1 MRSTHFNPLP
11 PRGGRPPSSSSSLGK
26 KSISIHSLL
35 AEGDPAVALPLL
47 VGSYFNPLPPRG
59 GRPFAG
65 FDRLLDRF
73 RFQSTPSSRRETV
86 IGDTDARGAQG
97 FQSTPSSR
105 RETTAK
111 ASPASISAFQSTP
124 SSRRETRTDTAG
136 LLACTFQS
144 TPSSRRE
151 TPGRHPLAGDYFISI
166 HSLLAEGD
174 PSPLPPLKTDVYFN
188 PLPPRGGRRES
199 GTSKRTKGAIS
210 IHSLLAEG
218 DTPSLRRS
226 KRPV

>member
-1 MRSTHFNPLP
+1 MIPTRGGRRDFNPLPPRGGRPLRRHLRRLSVHFNPLPPRGGRPELIRLDCLRVHFNPLP
-11 PRGGRPPSSSSSLGK
+11 PRGGRPP
-26 KSISIHSLL
+26 
-35 AEGDPAVALPLL
+35 
-47 VGSYFNPLPPRG
+47 
-59 GRPFAG
+59 AG
-65 FDRLLDRF
+65 TRWPGIIL
-73 RFQSTPSSRRETV
+73 
-86 IGDTDARGAQG
+86 
-97 FQSTPSSR
+97 
-105 RETTAK
+105 
-111 ASPASISAFQSTP
+111 FQSTP
-124 SSRRETRTDTAG
+124 SSRRETRLPHAR
-136 LLACTFQS
+136 Q
-144 TPSSRRE
+144 RMKN
-151 TPGRHPLAGDYFISI
+151 ISI